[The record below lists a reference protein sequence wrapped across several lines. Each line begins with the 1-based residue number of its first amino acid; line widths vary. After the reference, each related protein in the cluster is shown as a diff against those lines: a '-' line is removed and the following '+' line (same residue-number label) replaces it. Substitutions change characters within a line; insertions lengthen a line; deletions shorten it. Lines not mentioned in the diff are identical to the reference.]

1 MRLHV
6 MGDEEKGKDS
16 GSRQSR
22 GALELSRAMTNINT
36 NHQQDTKHQT
46 QTRQHNMAFTAL
58 NAQPRAQQPAPPP
71 QTASAVPVVSVAH
84 PPEIDVAFAGN
95 PELRKRVH
103 AAMGAPRQP

>member
-6 MGDEEKGKDS
+6 MGDEERGKDS

-46 QTRQHNMAFTAL
+46 PNTNTTTQHGLYSAECATPGAAAGTTA
-58 NAQPRAQQPAPPP
+58 ADCFRCPCCISCP
-71 QTASAVPVVSVAH
+71 SAR
-84 PPEIDVAFAGN
+84 D
-95 PELRKRVH
+95 
-103 AAMGAPRQP
+103 